1 MAGYGGRD
9 YRDPGYESEDSAD
22 YQPAPE
28 EDEEIVDEP
37 ATFEDIQK
45 ELENSGAM
53 GEALQRLLKLFEKQ
67 RLETQRL
74 LSKAEEKETSQDF
87 VNQVLTGILSKNVD
101 ATLALLARAS
111 PVCVMQI
118 VDFNGMSALHHAAK
132 LGLVVIVDALL
143 EINPAVADKITRAD
157 GRPAHWTALMVLA
170 DSWVG
175 SDEQCDVLRSL
186 LWATSQETFKVCT
199 LSGNNV
205 FHLAASHGNIYFVK
219 RLCYGL
225 CLVISSA
232 SPQ

>member
-37 ATFEDIQK
+37 ATFQDIQK

-143 EINPAVADKITRAD
+143 EINPAVLGDEPRDVQSVHVD
-157 GRPAHWTALMVLA
+157 GQQRVPLGSLPWQHLLCQALALRLVPCHQFSLTPVIPCFLA
-170 DSWVG
+170 FLYRFLV
-175 SDEQCDVLRSL
+175 ELRMKMRLKALSL
-186 LWATSQETFKVCT
+186 TFY
-199 LSGNNV
+199 L
-205 FHLAASHGNIYFVK
+205 IVK
-219 RLCYGL
+219 PL
-225 CLVISSA
+225 
-232 SPQ
+232 